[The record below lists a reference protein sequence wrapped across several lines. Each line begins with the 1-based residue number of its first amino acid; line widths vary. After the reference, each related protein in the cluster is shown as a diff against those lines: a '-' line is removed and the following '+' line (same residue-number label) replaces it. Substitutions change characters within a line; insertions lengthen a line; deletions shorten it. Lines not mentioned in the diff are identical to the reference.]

1 MSTVLALIVVLS
13 VLIFIHEL
21 GHFLAGRAVDA
32 EIQRFSIGFGPK
44 LFGFKYGETDYV
56 FSAIPLGGYVKFGGM
71 GEDEMLEKLEGGGD
85 ESPRTPGPRDFD
97 AKPIWARA
105 LILSAGVIFNMLF
118 AFGAYTYLFA
128 SSVNAAVIAEWG
140 VPELSTTRIGIV
152 HDEFLPPGTESL
164 MGISAGSRFVR
175 IGETDVSSWG
185 GVERGLFEAPSGPIR
200 IDLAEPDQSVEIRIP
215 VTEAERHAL
224 VRSVEGWVEAGVGSV
239 VPGSPA
245 DEGGLEP
252 GDRVTAVAGIDVE
265 GWFEFT
271 SEIRSRPGERV
282 EITLL
287 REEREIIRAVT
298 LDTEEEQGVQV
309 GRMGVYQPVGA
320 LSYSPVPLTEAVV
333 EGYGQTVLVT
343 GMILGFLRDLVTG
356 GVSPRSVGSIL
367 MIGEASGQAAAAGL
381 DSFLSFMA
389 LFSVNLAILNLLPIP
404 VLDGGHLAFLVIEGV
419 RGKALSFET
428 KMRWSQ
434 VGFVIIMGIMVL
446 ALSND
451 FLRVLGF

>member
-1 MSTVLALIVVLS
+1 MSTVLALMVVLS

-44 LFGFKYGETDYV
+44 LFGFKYGETEYV

-85 ESPRTPGPRDFD
+85 DSPRVPGPRDFD

-118 AFGAYTYLFA
+118 AFGAYTY
-128 SSVNAAVIAEWG
+128 VIAEWG
-140 VPELSTTRIGIV
+140 VPELSTTRIGTV

-164 MGISAGSRFVR
+164 MEISVGSRFVR
-175 IGETDVSSWG
+175 IGETEVGSWG
-185 GVERGLFEAPSGPIR
+185 DVERGLFEAPSGPIQL
-200 IDLAEPDQSVEIRIP
+200 DLAEPDQSVEIRIP
-215 VTEAERHAL
+215 VTEAERRAL
-224 VRSVEGWVEAGVGSV
+224 VRSVESWMEAGVGSV
-239 VPGSPA
+239 VPGGPA

-287 REEREIIRAVT
+287 REEREIIRSVT

-309 GRMGVYQPVGA
+309 GRMGVTSPVGA

-333 EGYGQTVLVT
+333 YGYRQTVEVT
-343 GMILGFLRDLVTG
+343 GMMLGVLRGLVTG
-356 GVSPRSVGSIL
+356 GVSPRSLGSII

-389 LFSVNLAILNLLPIP
+389 LLSVNLAILNLLPIP
-404 VLDGGHLAFLVIEGV
+404 VLDGGHLAFLLIEGV
-419 RGKALSFET
+419 RGRQLSFET
-428 KMRWSQ
+428 RMRWNQ
-434 VGFVIIMGIMVL
+434 VGLLILVGIMVM

-451 FLRVLGF
+451 FLRYFSF